1 MKIRVTGIMA
11 IGLAGLMLM
20 GLVGCSSSDAAAPA
34 QPVAPA
40 AAAAAAP
47 AQAGSRSGYV
57 PAAPSQPAAPAAAAA
72 APSAEVEA
80 TKKVS
85 AKPKQTVAKTVT
97 EFEGG
102 TRGGVLK
109 INTQK
114 WFQRWDMTTR
124 SHWSS
129 TQGLNRHYSGV
140 LQFSPRDGLTVTPDL
155 AKSWTL
161 TDDLTGSTFVFNEGV
176 KWHDGEDFSVD
187 DVIYTINRW
196 QNPPVGV
203 AQPRVAGLLLV
214 DSMLKVGDNTL
225 QIAHTKPT
233 SRILPAMAD
242 SWHIILPQH
251 ILEPAGGVLSTGEQV
266 IGTGPFKVESFS
278 EGNNVVS
285 VANPYY
291 FHNAPDGSPFPYLDG
306 ITGIAFANNDL
317 SAAALVTGQIDYYT
331 SLTPSKSF
339 PIKEKRPSIVIT
351 RWDSPGFQGISMNTS
366 KAPFDDLELRKAFAC
381 GLNTHA
387 IAELSSTPGVVPME
401 FRQISFFGTAD
412 PNYENVASL
421 KCVDPAQREANEAE
435 AKAVFKAKGI
445 TEVEFDTDTLDDP
458 IGTIV
463 QQQMKALGVDVK
475 IIISEVTSARE
486 KAYAGDTTLFF
497 FGQAVASKSPVEI
510 INQIYRP
517 GAGFELYQAT
527 PPAKWSELLD
537 QLDMATLGSEEEKV
551 LTAQMDTIMWE
562 EWMPK
567 VPIRRPDEFQVKQ
580 DYVRNID
587 AIATAKFIQSRFVDA
602 WLDK

>member
-1 MKIRVTGIMA
+1 MRLRVGTLVSFGVIAVMVMA
-11 IGLAGLMLM
+11 
-20 GLVGCSSSDAAAPA
+20 LVGCSSSDSGAAPA
-34 QPVAPA
+34 AP
-40 AAAAAAP
+40 AAAAP
-47 AQAGSRSGYV
+47 AQAGSSSGYV
-57 PAAPSQPAAPAAAAA
+57 PAAPAQPAAAAAAAA
-72 APSAEVEA
+72 APSAEVETA
-80 TKKVS
+80 KKVS

-102 TRGGVLK
+102 KRGGVMK

-155 AKSWTL
+155 AKEWTL
-161 TDDLTGSTFVFNEGV
+161 TDDLMGSTFVFNEGV

-196 QNPPVGV
+196 QNPPEGV

-214 DSMLKVGDNTL
+214 DSMEKVGDNTL
-225 QIAHTKPT
+225 KITHTKPT

-242 SWHIILPQH
+242 AWHIIHPEH
-251 ILEPAGGVLSTGEQV
+251 VLSKTGGALSSGEQV
-266 IGTGPFKVESFS
+266 IGTGPFKVDSFS
-278 EGNNVVS
+278 EGNNIVS
-285 VANPYY
+285 VANPDY
-291 FHNAPDGSPFPYLDG
+291 FQDAPDGSPFPYLDG

-317 SAAALVTGQIDYYT
+317 SAAALATGQIDYYT

-339 PIKEKRPSIVIT
+339 PIKNKRPSIIIT
-351 RWDSPGFQGISMNTS
+351 RWDSPGFQGISMNTT

-412 PNYENVASL
+412 PNFENVAGL

-435 AKAVFKAKGI
+435 SMAIFKAKGL
-445 TEVEFDTDTLDDP
+445 TEVEFDSDNPDDP
-458 IGTIV
+458 IATIV
-463 QQQMKALGVDVK
+463 QQQMKELGVDVK
-475 IIISEVTSARE
+475 IVTSEVTSARE

-510 INQIYRP
+510 INQVYRP

-537 QLDMATLGSEEEKV
+537 KLDMATLGSEEEKA

-567 VPIRRPDEFQVKQ
+567 VPVRRPDEFQVKQ

-602 WLDK
+602 WLDR

>member
-1 MKIRVTGIMA
+1 MRIKVGTLVSFSVVAVMVMA
-11 IGLAGLMLM
+11 
-20 GLVGCSSSDAAAPA
+20 LVGCSSSDSGAAPA
-34 QPVAPA
+34 AP
-40 AAAAAAP
+40 AAAAP
-47 AQAGSRSGYV
+47 AQAGSSSGYV
-57 PAAPSQPAAPAAAAA
+57 PALPAQPAAAAAAAA
-72 APSAEVEA
+72 APSAEVA
-80 TKKVS
+80 AAKKVS

-102 TRGGVLK
+102 KRGGVMK
-109 INTQK
+109 IITQK

-155 AKSWTL
+155 AKSWSL
-161 TDDLTGSTFVFNEGV
+161 ADDLTGSTFVFNEGV

-196 QNPPVGV
+196 QNPPDGV
-203 AQPRVAGLLLV
+203 PQPRIAGLLLV
-214 DSMLKVGDNTL
+214 DSMEKVGDNTL
-225 QIAHTKPT
+225 NITHTKPT

-242 SWHIILPQH
+242 AWHIIFPEH
-251 ILEPAGGVLSTGEQV
+251 VLEKTGGVLSTGEQV

-278 EGNNVVS
+278 EGNNIVS
-285 VANPYY
+285 VANPDY
-291 FHNAPDGSPFPYLDG
+291 FQDAPDGSPFPYLDG

-317 SAAALVTGQIDYYT
+317 SAAALATGQVDYYT

-339 PIKEKRPSIVIT
+339 PIKEKRPSVVIT
-351 RWDSPGFQGISMNTS
+351 RWDSPGFQGISMNTT

-412 PNYENVASL
+412 PNYENVAGL

-435 AKAVFKAKGI
+435 SMAVFKAKGF
-445 TEVEFDTDTLDDP
+445 TEVEFDSDAPDDP
-458 IGTIV
+458 IATIV
-463 QQQMKALGVDVK
+463 QQQMKNLGVDVK
-475 IIISEVTSARE
+475 IIVSEGTTARE

-510 INQIYRP
+510 INQVYRP
-517 GAGFELYQAT
+517 GAGFELYQET

-537 QLDMATLGSEEEKV
+537 QLDMAELGSEEEKA

-567 VPIRRPDEFQVKQ
+567 VPVRRPDEFQVKQ

>member
-1 MKIRVTGIMA
+1 MKFRISSVIAISMMA
-11 IGLAGLMLM
+11 LLSIGLVA
-20 GLVGCSSSDAAAPA
+20 CSSSDAAA
-34 QPVAPA
+34 A
-40 AAAAAAP
+40 AAPAAAAP
-47 AQAGSRSGYV
+47 AQAGSSSGYV
-57 PAAPSQPAAPAAAAA
+57 PSAPAQPAAAAPAAA
-72 APSAEVEA
+72 APSAEVAAAKE
-80 TKKVS
+80 VS

-102 TRGGVLK
+102 KRGGVMK

-155 AKSWTL
+155 AREWTL
-161 TDDLTGSTFVFNEGV
+161 SDDLMGSTFVFNEGV

-196 QNPPVGV
+196 QNPPEGV
-203 AQPRVAGLLLV
+203 PQPRVAGLLLV
-214 DSMLKVGDNTL
+214 DSMEKVGDNTL
-225 QIAHTKPT
+225 EVTHTKPT

-242 SWHIILPQH
+242 AWHIIHPEH
-251 ILEPAGGVLSTGEQV
+251 VLEKTGGVLSSGDQV
-266 IGTGPFKVESFS
+266 IGTGPFKVDSFS
-278 EGNNVVS
+278 EGNNIVS
-285 VANPYY
+285 VANPDY
-291 FHNAPDGSPFPYLDG
+291 FQNAPDGSPFPYLDG

-317 SAAALVTGQIDYYT
+317 SAAALATGQIDYYT

-339 PIKEKRPSIVIT
+339 PIKDKRPSIVIT
-351 RWDSPGFQGISMNTS
+351 RWDSPGFQGISMNTT
-366 KAPFDDLELRKAFAC
+366 KAPFDDLDLRKAFAC

-412 PNYENVASL
+412 PNYENVAGL

-435 AKAVFKAKGI
+435 AKATFEAKGF
-445 TEVEFDTDTLDDP
+445 TEVEFDTDNPDDP
-458 IGTIV
+458 IATIV
-463 QQQMKALGVDVK
+463 QQQMKNLGVDVK
-475 IIISEVTSARE
+475 IVTSEVTSARE

-510 INQIYRP
+510 INQVYRP

-527 PPAKWSELLD
+527 PPARWSELLD
-537 QLDMATLGSEEEKV
+537 QLDMATLGSEEEKA
-551 LTAQMDTIMWE
+551 LTAQMDTIMWD

-567 VPIRRPDEFQVKQ
+567 VPVRRPDEFQVKQ
-580 DYVRNID
+580 DYVRNVD

>member
-1 MKIRVTGIMA
+1 MRIKVGTLVSFGVVAVMVMA
-11 IGLAGLMLM
+11 
-20 GLVGCSSSDAAAPA
+20 LVGCSSSDSGAAPA
-34 QPVAPA
+34 AP
-40 AAAAAAP
+40 AAAAP
-47 AQAGSRSGYV
+47 AQAGSSSGYV
-57 PAAPSQPAAPAAAAA
+57 PAAPAQPAAAAAAAA
-72 APSAEVEA
+72 APSAEVAAAKE
-80 TKKVS
+80 VS

-102 TRGGVLK
+102 KRGGVMK
-109 INTQK
+109 MITQK

-155 AKSWTL
+155 AKSWSL
-161 TDDLTGSTFVFNEGV
+161 SDDLTGSTFVFNEGV

-196 QNPPVGV
+196 QNPPDGV
-203 AQPRVAGLLLV
+203 PQPRIAGLLLV
-214 DSMLKVGDNTL
+214 DSMEKVGDNTL
-225 QIAHTKPT
+225 NITHTKPT

-242 SWHIILPQH
+242 AWHIIFPEH
-251 ILEPAGGVLSTGEQV
+251 VLEKTGGVLSTGEQV

-285 VANPYY
+285 VANPDY
-291 FHNAPDGSPFPYLDG
+291 FQNAPDGSPFPYLDG
-306 ITGIAFANNDL
+306 ITGIAMANNDL
-317 SAAALVTGQIDYYT
+317 SAAALATGQVDYYT

-339 PIKEKRPSIVIT
+339 PIKEKKPSVIIT
-351 RWDSPGFQGISMNTS
+351 RWDSPGFQGISMNTT

-412 PNYENVASL
+412 PNYENVAGL

-435 AKAVFKAKGI
+435 SMAVFKAKGF
-445 TEVEFDTDTLDDP
+445 TEVEFDSDAPDDP
-458 IGTIV
+458 IATIV
-463 QQQMKALGVDVK
+463 QQQMKKLGVDVK
-475 IIISEVTSARE
+475 IIVSEGTTARE

-510 INQIYRP
+510 INQVYRP
-517 GAGFELYQAT
+517 GAGFELYQET

-537 QLDMATLGSEEEKV
+537 QLDMAELGSEEEKA
-551 LTAQMDTIMWE
+551 LTSQMDTIMWE

-567 VPIRRPDEFQVKQ
+567 VPVRRPDEFQVKQ

-602 WLDK
+602 WLDR

>member
-1 MKIRVTGIMA
+1 MKIRVSSIMA
-11 IGLAGLMLM
+11 VGLIALTLMI
-20 GLVGCSSSDAAAPA
+20 LVGCSSSDSGAA
-34 QPVAPA
+34 PVAPA
-40 AAAAAAP
+40 AAAP
-47 AQAGSRSGYV
+47 SQASNNSGYV
-57 PAAPSQPAAPAAAAA
+57 PAAPAQPAAPAAAAA
-72 APSAEVEA
+72 AKAPSAEVQTSKE
-80 TKKVS
+80 VS
-85 AKPKQTVAKTVT
+85 AKPKETVAKTVT

-102 TRGGVLK
+102 KRGGVLK

-129 TQGLNRHYSGV
+129 TQALNRHYSGV

-161 TDDLTGSTFVFNEGV
+161 ADDLTGSTFVFNEGV

-203 AQPRVAGLLLV
+203 PQPRVAGLLLV

-225 QIAHTKPT
+225 QVSHSKPT

-242 SWHIILPQH
+242 AWHIILPKH
-251 ILEPAGGVLSTGEQV
+251 VLELTEGVLSSGEQV

-285 VANPYY
+285 VANPDY
-291 FHNAPDGSPFPYLDG
+291 FQNAPDGSPFPYLDG

-317 SAAALVTGQIDYYT
+317 SAAALATGQIDYYT

-351 RWDSPGFQGISMNTS
+351 RWDSPGLQGISMNTT
-366 KAPFDDLELRKAFAC
+366 KAPFDDLEVRKAFAC

-401 FRQISFFGTAD
+401 YRQISFFGTAD
-412 PNYENVASL
+412 PNYENVANL

-435 AKAVFKAKGI
+435 AKAVFKAKGF
-445 TEVEFDTDTLDDP
+445 TEAEFDSDNPDDP
-458 IGTIV
+458 IATIV
-463 QQQMKALGVDVK
+463 QQQMKALGVDIK
-475 IIISEVTSARE
+475 IIVSENTTARE
-486 KAYAGDTTLFF
+486 KAYAGNTTLFF

-510 INQIYRP
+510 INQVYRP

-537 QLDMATLGSEEEKV
+537 QLDMATLGSEEEKA

-567 VPIRRPDEFQVKQ
+567 VPVRRPDEFQVKQ

-602 WLDK
+602 WMDK

>member
-1 MKIRVTGIMA
+1 M
-11 IGLAGLMLM
+11 
-20 GLVGCSSSDAAAPA
+20 
-34 QPVAPA
+34 
-40 AAAAAAP
+40 
-47 AQAGSRSGYV
+47 
-57 PAAPSQPAAPAAAAA
+57 
-72 APSAEVEA
+72 
-80 TKKVS
+80 
-85 AKPKQTVAKTVT
+85 
-97 EFEGG
+97 
-102 TRGGVLK
+102 K

-155 AKSWTL
+155 AREWTL
-161 TDDLTGSTFVFNEGV
+161 SDDLMGSTFVFNEGV

-196 QNPPVGV
+196 QNPPEGV
-203 AQPRVAGLLLV
+203 PQPRVAGLLLV
-214 DSMLKVGDNTL
+214 DSMEKVGDNTL
-225 QIAHTKPT
+225 EVTHTKPT

-242 SWHIILPQH
+242 AWHIIHPEH
-251 ILEPAGGVLSTGEQV
+251 VLEKTGGVLSSGDQV
-266 IGTGPFKVESFS
+266 IGTGPFKVDSFS
-278 EGNNVVS
+278 EGNNIVS
-285 VANPYY
+285 VANPDY
-291 FHNAPDGSPFPYLDG
+291 FQNAPDGSPFPYLDG

-317 SAAALVTGQIDYYT
+317 SAAALATGQIDYYT

-339 PIKEKRPSIVIT
+339 PIKDKRPSIIIT
-351 RWDSPGFQGISMNTS
+351 RWDSPGFQGISMNTT
-366 KAPFDDLELRKAFAC
+366 KAPFDDLDLRKAFAC

-412 PNYENVASL
+412 PNYENVAGL

-435 AKAVFKAKGI
+435 AKATFEAKGF
-445 TEVEFDTDTLDDP
+445 TEVEFDTDNPDDP
-458 IGTIV
+458 IATIV
-463 QQQMKALGVDVK
+463 QQQMKNLGVDVK
-475 IIISEVTSARE
+475 IVTSEVTSARE

-510 INQIYRP
+510 INQVYRP

-527 PPAKWSELLD
+527 PPARWSELLD
-537 QLDMATLGSEEEKV
+537 QLDMATLGSEEEKA
-551 LTAQMDTIMWE
+551 LTAQMDTIMWD

-567 VPIRRPDEFQVKQ
+567 VPVRRPDEFQVKQ
-580 DYVRNID
+580 DYVRNVD

>member
-1 MKIRVTGIMA
+1 MRLRVGTLVSFGVIAVMVMA
-11 IGLAGLMLM
+11 
-20 GLVGCSSSDAAAPA
+20 LVGCSSSDSGAAPA
-34 QPVAPA
+34 AP
-40 AAAAAAP
+40 AAAAP
-47 AQAGSRSGYV
+47 AQAGSSSGYV
-57 PAAPSQPAAPAAAAA
+57 PAAPAQPAAAAAAAA
-72 APSAEVEA
+72 APSAEVETA
-80 TKKVS
+80 KKVS

-97 EFEGG
+97 EFDGG
-102 TRGGVLK
+102 KRGGVMK

-155 AKSWTL
+155 AKEWTL
-161 TDDLTGSTFVFNEGV
+161 TDDLMGSTFVFNEGV

-196 QNPPVGV
+196 QNPPEGV

-214 DSMLKVGDNTL
+214 DSMEKVGDNTL
-225 QIAHTKPT
+225 KITHTKPT

-242 SWHIILPQH
+242 AWHIIHPEHVLSKT
-251 ILEPAGGVLSTGEQV
+251 GGVLSSGEQV
-266 IGTGPFKVESFS
+266 IGTGPFKVDSFS
-278 EGNNVVS
+278 EGNNIVS
-285 VANPYY
+285 VANPDY
-291 FHNAPDGSPFPYLDG
+291 FQDAPDGSPFPYLDG

-317 SAAALVTGQIDYYT
+317 SAAALATGQIDYYT

-339 PIKEKRPSIVIT
+339 PIKNKRPSIIIT
-351 RWDSPGFQGISMNTS
+351 RWDSPGFQGISMNTT

-412 PNYENVASL
+412 PNFENVAGL

-435 AKAVFKAKGI
+435 SMAIFKAKGL
-445 TEVEFDTDTLDDP
+445 TEVEFDSDNPDDP
-458 IGTIV
+458 IATIV
-463 QQQMKALGVDVK
+463 QQQMKELGVDVK
-475 IIISEVTSARE
+475 IVTSEVTSARE

-510 INQIYRP
+510 INQVYRP

-537 QLDMATLGSEEEKV
+537 KLDMATLGSEEEKA
-551 LTAQMDTIMWE
+551 LTAQMLSLIH
-562 EWMPK
+562 
-567 VPIRRPDEFQVKQ
+567 I
-580 DYVRNID
+580 
-587 AIATAKFIQSRFVDA
+587 
-602 WLDK
+602 

>member
-1 MKIRVTGIMA
+1 MRLRVGTLVSFGVVAVMVMA
-11 IGLAGLMLM
+11 
-20 GLVGCSSSDAAAPA
+20 LVGCSSSDSGAAPA
-34 QPVAPA
+34 AP
-40 AAAAAAP
+40 AAAAP
-47 AQAGSRSGYV
+47 AQAGSSSGYV
-57 PAAPSQPAAPAAAAA
+57 PAAPAQPAAAAAAAA
-72 APSAEVEA
+72 APSAEVETA
-80 TKKVS
+80 KKVS

-102 TRGGVLK
+102 KRGGVMK

-155 AKSWTL
+155 AKEWTL
-161 TDDLTGSTFVFNEGV
+161 TDDLMGSTFVFNEGV

-196 QNPPVGV
+196 QNPPEGV

-214 DSMLKVGDNTL
+214 DSMEKVGDNTL
-225 QIAHTKPT
+225 KITHTKPT

-242 SWHIILPQH
+242 AWHIIHPEHVLSKT
-251 ILEPAGGVLSTGEQV
+251 GGVLSSGEQV
-266 IGTGPFKVESFS
+266 IGTGPFKVDSFS
-278 EGNNVVS
+278 EGNNIVS
-285 VANPYY
+285 VANPDY
-291 FHNAPDGSPFPYLDG
+291 FQDAPDGSPFPYLDG

-317 SAAALVTGQIDYYT
+317 SAAALATGQIDYYT

-339 PIKEKRPSIVIT
+339 PIKNKRPSIIIT
-351 RWDSPGFQGISMNTS
+351 RWDSPGFQGISMNTT

-412 PNYENVASL
+412 PNFENVAGL

-435 AKAVFKAKGI
+435 SMAIFKAKGL
-445 TEVEFDTDTLDDP
+445 TEVEFDSDNPDDP
-458 IGTIV
+458 IATIV
-463 QQQMKALGVDVK
+463 QQQMKELGVDVK
-475 IIISEVTSARE
+475 IVTSEVTSARE

-510 INQIYRP
+510 INQVYRP

-537 QLDMATLGSEEEKV
+537 QLDMATLGSEEEKA

-567 VPIRRPDEFQVKQ
+567 VPVRRPDEFQVKQ

-602 WLDK
+602 WLDR

>member
-1 MKIRVTGIMA
+1 MRLRVGTLVSFGVIAVMVMA
-11 IGLAGLMLM
+11 
-20 GLVGCSSSDAAAPA
+20 LVGCSSSDSGAAPA
-34 QPVAPA
+34 AP
-40 AAAAAAP
+40 AAAAP
-47 AQAGSRSGYV
+47 AQAGSSSGYV
-57 PAAPSQPAAPAAAAA
+57 PAAPAQPAAAAAAAA
-72 APSAEVEA
+72 APSAEVETA
-80 TKKVS
+80 KKVS

-102 TRGGVLK
+102 KRGGVMK

-155 AKSWTL
+155 AKEWTL
-161 TDDLTGSTFVFNEGV
+161 TDDLMGSTFVFNEGV

-196 QNPPVGV
+196 QNPPEGV

-214 DSMLKVGDNTL
+214 DSMEKVGDNTL
-225 QIAHTKPT
+225 KITHTKPT

-242 SWHIILPQH
+242 AWHIIHPEHVLSKT
-251 ILEPAGGVLSTGEQV
+251 GGVLSSGEQV
-266 IGTGPFKVESFS
+266 IGTGPFKVDSFS
-278 EGNNVVS
+278 EGNNIVS
-285 VANPYY
+285 VANPDY
-291 FHNAPDGSPFPYLDG
+291 FQDAPDGSPFPYLDG

-317 SAAALVTGQIDYYT
+317 SAAALATGQIDYYT

-339 PIKEKRPSIVIT
+339 PIKNKRPSIIIT
-351 RWDSPGFQGISMNTS
+351 RWDSPGFQGISMNTT

-412 PNYENVASL
+412 PNFENVAGL

-435 AKAVFKAKGI
+435 SMAIFKAKGL
-445 TEVEFDTDTLDDP
+445 TEVEFDSDNPDDP
-458 IGTIV
+458 IATIV
-463 QQQMKALGVDVK
+463 QQQMKELGVDVK
-475 IIISEVTSARE
+475 IVTSEVTSARE

-510 INQIYRP
+510 INQVYRP

-537 QLDMATLGSEEEKV
+537 QLDMATLGSEEEKA

-567 VPIRRPDEFQVKQ
+567 VPVRRPDEFQVKQ

-602 WLDK
+602 WLDR

>member
-1 MKIRVTGIMA
+1 MRLRVGTLVSFGVVAVMVMA
-11 IGLAGLMLM
+11 
-20 GLVGCSSSDAAAPA
+20 LVGCSSSDSGAAPA
-34 QPVAPA
+34 AP
-40 AAAAAAP
+40 AAAAP
-47 AQAGSRSGYV
+47 AQAGSSSGYV
-57 PAAPSQPAAPAAAAA
+57 PAAPAQPAAAAAAAA
-72 APSAEVEA
+72 APSAEVETA
-80 TKKVS
+80 KKVS

-102 TRGGVLK
+102 KRGGVMK

-155 AKSWTL
+155 AKEWTL
-161 TDDLTGSTFVFNEGV
+161 TDDLMGSTFVFNEGV

-196 QNPPVGV
+196 QNPPEGV

-214 DSMLKVGDNTL
+214 DSMEKVGDNTL
-225 QIAHTKPT
+225 NITHTKPT

-242 SWHIILPQH
+242 AWHIIHPEHVLSKT
-251 ILEPAGGVLSTGEQV
+251 GGVLSSGEQV
-266 IGTGPFKVESFS
+266 IGTGPFKVDSFS
-278 EGNNVVS
+278 EGNNIVS
-285 VANPYY
+285 VANPDY
-291 FHNAPDGSPFPYLDG
+291 FQDAPDGSPFPYLDG

-317 SAAALVTGQIDYYT
+317 SAAALATGQIDYYT

-339 PIKEKRPSIVIT
+339 PIKNKRPSIIIT
-351 RWDSPGFQGISMNTS
+351 RWDSPGFQGISMNTT

-412 PNYENVASL
+412 PNFENVAGL

-435 AKAVFKAKGI
+435 SMAIFKAKGL
-445 TEVEFDTDTLDDP
+445 TEVEFDSDNPDDP
-458 IGTIV
+458 IATIV
-463 QQQMKALGVDVK
+463 QQQMKELGVDVK
-475 IIISEVTSARE
+475 IVTSEVTSARE

-510 INQIYRP
+510 INQVYRP

-537 QLDMATLGSEEEKV
+537 QLDMATLGSEEEKA

-567 VPIRRPDEFQVKQ
+567 VPVRRPDEFQVKQ

-602 WLDK
+602 WLDR

>member
-1 MKIRVTGIMA
+1 MKFRISSVIAISMMA
-11 IGLAGLMLM
+11 LLSIGLVA
-20 GLVGCSSSDAAAPA
+20 CSSSDAAA
-34 QPVAPA
+34 A
-40 AAAAAAP
+40 AAPAAAAP
-47 AQAGSRSGYV
+47 AQAGSSSGYV
-57 PAAPSQPAAPAAAAA
+57 PSAPAQPAAAAPAAA
-72 APSAEVEA
+72 APSAEVAAAKE
-80 TKKVS
+80 VS

-102 TRGGVLK
+102 KRGGVMK

-155 AKSWTL
+155 AKEWSL
-161 TDDLTGSTFVFNEGV
+161 TDDLMGSTFVFNEGV

-196 QNPPVGV
+196 QNPPEGV
-203 AQPRVAGLLLV
+203 PQPRVAGLLLV
-214 DSMLKVGDNTL
+214 DSMEKVGDNTL
-225 QIAHTKPT
+225 EVTHTKPT

-242 SWHIILPQH
+242 AWHIIHPEH
-251 ILEPAGGVLSTGEQV
+251 VLEKTGGVLSSGDQV
-266 IGTGPFKVESFS
+266 IGTGPFKVDSFS
-278 EGNNVVS
+278 EGNNIVS
-285 VANPYY
+285 VANPDY
-291 FHNAPDGSPFPYLDG
+291 FQNAPDGSPFPYLDG

-317 SAAALVTGQIDYYT
+317 SAAALATGQIDYYT

-339 PIKEKRPSIVIT
+339 PIKDKRPSIIIT
-351 RWDSPGFQGISMNTS
+351 RWDSPGFQGISMNTT
-366 KAPFDDLELRKAFAC
+366 KAPFDDLDLRKAFAC

-412 PNYENVASL
+412 PNYENVAGL

-435 AKAVFKAKGI
+435 AKATFEAKGF
-445 TEVEFDTDTLDDP
+445 TEVEFDTDNPDDP
-458 IGTIV
+458 IATIV
-463 QQQMKALGVDVK
+463 QQQMKNLGVDVK
-475 IIISEVTSARE
+475 IVTSEVTSARE

-510 INQIYRP
+510 INQVYRP

-527 PPAKWSELLD
+527 PPARWSELLD
-537 QLDMATLGSEEEKV
+537 QLDMATLGSEEEKA
-551 LTAQMDTIMWE
+551 LTAQMDTIMWD

-567 VPIRRPDEFQVKQ
+567 VPVRRPDEFQVKQ
-580 DYVRNID
+580 DYVRNVD

>member
-1 MKIRVTGIMA
+1 MKLRVGTLVSFGVVAVMVMA
-11 IGLAGLMLM
+11 
-20 GLVGCSSSDAAAPA
+20 LVGCSSSDSGAAPA
-34 QPVAPA
+34 AP
-40 AAAAAAP
+40 AAAAP
-47 AQAGSRSGYV
+47 AQAGSSSGYV
-57 PAAPSQPAAPAAAAA
+57 PAAPAQPAAAAAAAA
-72 APSAEVEA
+72 APSAEVETA
-80 TKKVS
+80 KKVS

-102 TRGGVLK
+102 KRGGVMK

-155 AKSWTL
+155 AKEWTL
-161 TDDLTGSTFVFNEGV
+161 TDDLMGSTFVFNEGV

-196 QNPPVGV
+196 QNPPEGV

-214 DSMLKVGDNTL
+214 DSMEKVGDNTL
-225 QIAHTKPT
+225 KITHTKPT

-242 SWHIILPQH
+242 AWHIIHPEHVLS
-251 ILEPAGGVLSTGEQV
+251 ETGGVLSSGEQV
-266 IGTGPFKVESFS
+266 IGTGPFKVDSFS
-278 EGNNVVS
+278 EGNNIVS
-285 VANPYY
+285 VANPDY
-291 FHNAPDGSPFPYLDG
+291 FQDAPDGSPFPYLDG

-317 SAAALVTGQIDYYT
+317 SAAALATGQIDYYT

-339 PIKEKRPSIVIT
+339 PIKNKRPSIIIT
-351 RWDSPGFQGISMNTS
+351 RWDSPGFQGISMNTT

-412 PNYENVASL
+412 PNFENVAGL

-435 AKAVFKAKGI
+435 SMAIFKAKGL
-445 TEVEFDTDTLDDP
+445 TEVEFDSDNPDDP
-458 IGTIV
+458 IATIV
-463 QQQMKALGVDVK
+463 QQQMKELGVDVK
-475 IIISEVTSARE
+475 IVTSEVTSARE

-510 INQIYRP
+510 INQVYRP

-537 QLDMATLGSEEEKV
+537 QLDMATLGSEEEKA

-567 VPIRRPDEFQVKQ
+567 VPVRRPDEFQVKQ

-602 WLDK
+602 WLDR

>member
-1 MKIRVTGIMA
+1 MKFRISSVIAISMMA
-11 IGLAGLMLM
+11 LLSIGLVA
-20 GLVGCSSSDAAAPA
+20 CSSSDAAA
-34 QPVAPA
+34 A
-40 AAAAAAP
+40 AAPAAAAP
-47 AQAGSRSGYV
+47 AQAGSSSGYV
-57 PAAPSQPAAPAAAAA
+57 PSAPAQPAAAAAAAAAA
-72 APSAEVEA
+72 APSAEVAAAKE
-80 TKKVS
+80 VS

-102 TRGGVLK
+102 KRGGVLTL
-109 INTQK
+109 ISGK

-155 AKSWTL
+155 AKEWTL
-161 TDDLTGSTFVFNEGV
+161 SDDLMGSSFVFNEGV

-196 QNPPVGV
+196 QNPPDGV
-203 AQPRVAGLLLV
+203 PQPRIAGLLLV
-214 DSMLKVGDNTL
+214 DSMEKVGDNTL
-225 QIAHTKPT
+225 NITHTKPT

-242 SWHIILPQH
+242 AWHIIHPEH
-251 ILEPAGGVLSTGEQV
+251 VLEKTGGVLSSGDQV
-266 IGTGPFKVESFS
+266 IGTGPFKVDSFS

-285 VANPYY
+285 VANPDY
-291 FHNAPDGSPFPYLDG
+291 FQNAPDGSPFPYLDG
-306 ITGIAFANNDL
+306 ITSVAMANNDL
-317 SAAALVTGQIDYYT
+317 SAAALATGQVDYYT
-331 SLTPSKSF
+331 TLTPSKSF
-339 PIKEKRPSIVIT
+339 PSKDKRPSIVIT
-351 RWDSPGFQGISMNTS
+351 RWDSPGFQGISMNTT

-401 FRQISFFGTAD
+401 YRQISFFGTAD

-435 AKAVFKAKGI
+435 AMAVFKAKGL
-445 TEVEFDTDTLDDP
+445 TEVEFDSDTPTDP
-458 IGTIV
+458 IATIV
-463 QQQMKALGVDVK
+463 QQQMKELGVDVK
-475 IIISEVTSARE
+475 IVVSEVTSARE

-510 INQIYRP
+510 INQVYRP

-537 QLDMATLGSEEEKV
+537 QLDMATLGSEEEKA
-551 LTAQMDTIMWE
+551 LTAQMDTIMWD

-567 VPIRRPDEFQVKQ
+567 VPVRRPDEFQVKQ
-580 DYVRNID
+580 DHVRNID

>member
-1 MKIRVTGIMA
+1 MKIRVTGIMT

-20 GLVGCSSSDAAAPA
+20 ALVGCSSSDAAAPA

-47 AQAGSRSGYV
+47 AQAGSSSGYV

-102 TRGGVLK
+102 TRGGVMK

-251 ILEPAGGVLSTGEQV
+251 ILEPAGGVLSTGDQV

-306 ITGIAFANNDL
+306 ITGIALAFWIIFNNL
-317 SAAALVTGQIDYYT
+317 IILFKKISIKNNFKKFTQNIVPNYSNGMIVAHLGIGCLILGITSSSVWQEEKITRMKIGNETNIREYNIILKEINEIKGPNYLALQGNFLVYD
-331 SLTPSKSF
+331 
-339 PIKEKRPSIVIT
+339 KEKNIITILKPENRFYPITNNFTTEASIHTNLLRDLYIVLGEGNVNDGWVVRIYYNPLVMWIWIGALT
-351 RWDSPGFQGISMNTS
+351 IFLGGIVSMNS
-366 KAPFDDLELRKAFAC
+366 NLKKLKR
-381 GLNTHA
+381 
-387 IAELSSTPGVVPME
+387 LS
-401 FRQISFFGTAD
+401 
-412 PNYENVASL
+412 
-421 KCVDPAQREANEAE
+421 
-435 AKAVFKAKGI
+435 
-445 TEVEFDTDTLDDP
+445 
-458 IGTIV
+458 
-463 QQQMKALGVDVK
+463 
-475 IIISEVTSARE
+475 
-486 KAYAGDTTLFF
+486 
-497 FGQAVASKSPVEI
+497 
-510 INQIYRP
+510 
-517 GAGFELYQAT
+517 
-527 PPAKWSELLD
+527 
-537 QLDMATLGSEEEKV
+537 
-551 LTAQMDTIMWE
+551 
-562 EWMPK
+562 
-567 VPIRRPDEFQVKQ
+567 
-580 DYVRNID
+580 
-587 AIATAKFIQSRFVDA
+587 
-602 WLDK
+602 